1 MPFFKKH
8 NRFFCLFLISLY
20 PSSFRGN
27 VYRCEVTMRDK
38 VVNVQMG
45 NMKRG
50 GLRLFI
56 CISLQTHPPIVWS
69 ENILYVVVFIIQ
81 RTYDSKRTFSLFR
94 YAFES
99 TCGRWITSSTVL
111 RRRQWRTFN
120 ELTTVEV
127 VSTKNYSICL
137 KRNFWKRHV
146 WISLTDCC
154 QNTSLI
160 KTYVFL

>member
-56 CISLQTHPPIVWS
+56 YISLQTHPPNCLIWEYPLCRRIYYS
-69 ENILYVVVFIIQ
+69 
-81 RTYDSKRTFSLFR
+81 TYERFKTNFSLFR